1 VFSRLRFVGPETHM
15 EELDRSNVSF
25 VHAEDRPYVDV
36 KSQMQGDR
44 RAAVWLKMLDLH
56 PERAFFHTRYDPG
69 LVLQRHGH
77 RSHHYLFIIE
87 GTVFFNDEACRPG
100 SLINLPLGATFGPV
114 VVGDEGAEIIEV
126 YFGDCRPVPAD
137 SEEWEKVKQERGI
150 TELPKPKL
158 DVPEWFG
165 ERTD

>member
-1 VFSRLRFVGPETHM
+1 MSDPE
-15 EELDRSNVSF
+15 RPRVSF
-25 VHAEDRPYVDV
+25 VHDEDLPYTDV
-36 KSQMQGDR
+36 KSQMRGDQ
-44 RAAVWLKMLDLH
+44 RAAVWLKMMDLQ

-77 RSHHYLFIIE
+77 HSHHYVYVIA
-87 GTVFFNDEACRPG
+87 GTVWFGEERCRAG
-100 SLINLPLGATFGPV
+100 SLIKLPLGATFGPI
-114 VVGDEGAEIIEV
+114 VVGDEGAETIEV

-137 SEEWEKVKQERGI
+137 HAEWSEVKRERGI
-150 TELPKPKL
+150 TELPNPKL